1 MHMGKR
7 SRLNIDPTEDDLDA
21 WWKGLDLQSKH
32 AVRASGVKGLD
43 RAEDAKKLED
53 YMGKRRKFLQD
64 LPKTVVDDWEE
75 GRTVMHYVT
84 HTQDMVIYNIVHQI
98 AEDEENPVFDHS
110 IEIIDSKT
118 VAFFYA
124 NAGNSKKGRYP
135 VARRTRVSDRL
146 HRRCNTQHPERRH
159 LVIQDRKGENFIDDG
174 CWCNQFLWSLGFPV
188 TEKF

>member
-1 MHMGKR
+1 MHMRKR

-43 RAEDAKKLED
+43 RAEDAKKFED

-64 LPKTVVDDWEE
+64 LPKTVVCDWYE
-75 GRTVMHYVT
+75 GRDVMHYVT
-84 HTQDMVIYNIVHQI
+84 HTQDMVIYNIVRQV
-98 AEDEENPVFDHS
+98 AEDEEIPVFDHS
-110 IEIIDSKT
+110 VEIIDSKS

-135 VARRTRVSDRL
+135 VARRTNVSDRL
-146 HRRCNTQHPERRH
+146 HRRCGSNPVLRH
-159 LVIQDRKGENFIDDG
+159 LVIEDRTDKNYIDG
-174 CWCNQFLWSLGFPV
+174 SCWCNQFLWSLGFPV
-188 TEKF
+188 SEKF